1 MNQEITVNDKVL
13 LIRDESCSLTAEKMP
28 GNVVGI
34 TIVSDIEPGFFAL
47 SDEAAMILSIFI
59 KPKNL

>member
-1 MNQEITVNDKVL
+1 MNEEITVNDKVL

-28 GNVVGI
+28 SNVVGI
-34 TIVSDIEPGFFAL
+34 TIVSDVEEGFFAL

-59 KPKNL
+59 KPKHL

>member
-13 LIRDESCSLTAEKMP
+13 LIRDEQCSLTAERMP
-28 GNVVGI
+28 GGIVGI
-34 TIVSDIEPGFFAL
+34 TIVSDIEEGFFAL
-47 SDEAAMILSIFI
+47 SDEAAMILSIFV

>member
-13 LIRDESCSLTAEKMP
+13 LIRDEDCSLTAEKMP

-34 TIVSDIEPGFFAL
+34 TIVSDIEEGFFAL
-47 SDEAAMILSIFI
+47 SDEAAMILSIFV
-59 KPKNL
+59 KPKHL

>member
-13 LIRDESCSLTAEKMP
+13 LIRDEQCSLTAEKMP
-28 GNVVGI
+28 GNVLGI

-47 SDEAAMILSIFI
+47 SDDAAMILSIFV
-59 KPKNL
+59 KPKHL

>member
-1 MNQEITVNDKVL
+1 
-13 LIRDESCSLTAEKMP
+13 MP

-34 TIVSDIEPGFFAL
+34 TIISDIEEGFFAL
-47 SDEAAMILSIFI
+47 SDDAAMILSIFI